1 MSLFVAVA
9 FSAVLAGLR
18 IAGHKSQAYQAVA
31 HLWVGGLIGY
41 AIPTHSADA
50 IGLAGALSLIEL
62 AVFLRDKLPT
72 K

>member
-1 MSLFVAVA
+1 MSLFA
-9 FSAVLAGLR
+9 FSAVLAALR

-41 AIPTHSADA
+41 AIPTHSEHA
-50 IGLAGALSLIEL
+50 IVLAVSLSLIEL
-62 AVFLRDKLPT
+62 AVFIRDRLPT